1 MGRLDVS
8 AAKLV
13 LIRHGATN
21 MTGTFCGHTDPP
33 LNSVGQEQAQALARL
48 SPKWNIGRIY
58 SSDLK
63 RAIETA
69 HPIAA
74 INGLPILVRTELREI
89 SFGDWEGRRWSDIRA
104 EKPDITIPESL
115 LDFCPPGGE
124 TFPSFRDRVIRILAS
139 IAGECDRQTA
149 AVVTHLGVIYAA
161 LSEASS
167 TGRDQAPKYRI
178 EHGSVYPILI
188 SRNGN
193 VQVSEAKASAFPPAV
208 WEEM

>member
-1 MGRLDVS
+1 VGSLNVS

-21 MTGTFCGHTDPP
+21 LTGTFCGHTDPP
-33 LNSVGQEQAQALARL
+33 LNSVGREQAQALARL
-48 SPKWNIGRIY
+48 SLKWNIGRIY

-74 INGLPILVRTELREI
+74 VNGLPILVRTELREI
-89 SFGDWEGRRWSDIRA
+89 SFGDWEGRRWSDLRA
-104 EKPDITIPESL
+104 DKPDIAIPESL

-124 TFPSFRDRVIRILAS
+124 AFPSFRDRVIRILTCL
-139 IAGECDRQTA
+139 AGECDRQTA

-161 LSEASS
+161 LNEARS
-167 TGRDQAPKYRI
+167 THRDQVQQYRI

-193 VQVSEAKASAFPPAV
+193 VEVSEAKAIAFPPAV